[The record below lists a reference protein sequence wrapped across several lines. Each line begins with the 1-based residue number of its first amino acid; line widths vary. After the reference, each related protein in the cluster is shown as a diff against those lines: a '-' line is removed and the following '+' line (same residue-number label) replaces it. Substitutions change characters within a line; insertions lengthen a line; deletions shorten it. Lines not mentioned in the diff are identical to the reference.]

1 MLHCRDDLAETLRA
15 VHRIACIRRRL
26 RRSLFRL
33 CGRHAD
39 WKRPPDALQL
49 PARCPAP
56 ARSLLRTRS
65 DLVPFRPHASNSAP
79 PTTLHGGNPADADH
93 FCSPISLHNIN
104 HCPLSHK
111 LPSLPQASTTVPLT
125 QPHTP
130 QAGAPASSCS
140 CAVPDRVEG
149 AGPDAEPEGG
159 EAREPPL
166 YSVIAGRTRLG
177 LLRRVHR
184 QRPRPRPRASARVQ
198 VHRILSVV
206 GQLIYQ
212 ARRKRPG
219 CAPGPAR
226 MTSQPISRGLPR
238 NPIGRTARRR
248 PRHTSGSAR
257 RCAARPPKLSRIQRR
272 RRPQPAMCR

>member
-39 WKRPPDALQL
+39 WKRPAAARQMPCSCAL
-49 PARCPAP
+49 AVTHA
-56 ARSLLRTRS
+56 LRPGAVST
-65 DLVPFRPHASNSAP
+65 AP
-79 PTTLHGGNPADADH
+79 PPTRRLQPLCTVAIQRTLSKNL
-93 FCSPISLHNIN
+93 FYSPISLHNIN

-149 AGPDAEPEGG
+149 AGPGAEPEGG
-159 EAREPPL
+159 NAREPLL
-166 YSVIAGRTRLG
+166 YTVTAAQQVE
-177 LLRRVHR
+177 RV
-184 QRPRPRPRASARVQ
+184 
-198 VHRILSVV
+198 
-206 GQLIYQ
+206 
-212 ARRKRPG
+212 
-219 CAPGPAR
+219 
-226 MTSQPISRGLPR
+226 
-238 NPIGRTARRR
+238 
-248 PRHTSGSAR
+248 
-257 RCAARPPKLSRIQRR
+257 
-272 RRPQPAMCR
+272 

>member
-33 CGRHAD
+33 CGRHAN

-49 PARCPAP
+49 PARCPAA

-65 DLVPFRPHASNSAP
+65 AAVSTP
-79 PTTLHGGNPADADH
+79 PTRLLHPLCTVAIQRTLIRVVEIFSIAL
-93 FCSPISLHNIN
+93 FLYII
-104 HCPLSHK
+104 
-111 LPSLPQASTTVPLT
+111 STTVHSYTNCPLCPRPPLQYPLPSPT
-125 QPHTP
+125 RLR
-130 QAGAPASSCS
+130 GAPASSCS

-166 YSVIAGRTRLG
+166 YTVTAGRTRLG

-184 QRPRPRPRASARVQ
+184 QRPRI
-198 VHRILSVV
+198 VHRLGLGTPHPECCWAAHLPSTSEASRLRTWSSTYDVAANFA
-206 GQLIYQ
+206 GSTEKSHCTHGTPE
-212 ARRKRPG
+212 A
-219 CAPGPAR
+219 AP
-226 MTSQPISRGLPR
+226 
-238 NPIGRTARRR
+238 
-248 PRHTSGSAR
+248 HVW
-257 RCAARPPKLSRIQRR
+257 
-272 RRPQPAMCR
+272 